1 MPELT
6 HNSPILIVGGGTWG
20 CSISLELARRG
31 YQDVTVLD
39 AYPIPAPISAGNDLN
54 KIIEEDSPSVSDSDE
69 SYVWNRM
76 HQLATKSWKT
86 DSVYQ
91 PFYHPTG
98 FVMAASQD
106 DARHQIDAYM
116 SSCRDKMRLLSSP
129 AEFQNTMPDG
139 ILTGSFPNWKGVF
152 REEGAGWVFARGALE
167 AVRHEAAQLGV
178 RFLTGAIKGN
188 VQRLLY
194 SSNDIIG
201 AQTAEGREHRADR
214 TILCAGAN
222 SDQLFDFERQLR
234 PTAWTLAHIQMTE
247 TERTLWKEL
256 PVLFNSNL
264 GFFIEPDAQ
273 NGELKIIDEHPGY
286 CNFVKDPKTGDEKS
300 IPFTKKQIP
309 VQSEQKARQF
319 LRETVPQIADRPF
332 SFARVCW
339 DADTP
344 DRQFLIDQ
352 HPKYKSLVVA
362 VGGSGNGFMM
372 MPAVGTAVVDLI
384 DGVIESRLKHA
395 FRWRPE
401 TAVGRDWHDT
411 QHRFGGD
418 GTVRDFQ
425 KVYEWTN
432 IGESE

>member
-1 MPELT
+1 MSEVT
-6 HNSPILIVGGGTWG
+6 HKSVILIVGGGTWG
-20 CSISLELARRG
+20 CSIALELARRG
-31 YQDVTVLD
+31 YQDITVLD
-39 AYPIPAPISAGNDLN
+39 AHPIPAPIAAGNDLN
-54 KIIEEDSPSVSDSDE
+54 KIIEEGSPSVSDSDE
-69 SYVWNRM
+69 NYVWNRM
-76 HQLATKSWKT
+76 HQLSTKAWKT

-91 PFYHPTG
+91 KFYHSTG
-98 FVMAASQD
+98 FIMAASQK
-106 DARHQIDAYM
+106 DARHEVDAYM
-116 SSCRDKMRLLSSP
+116 SSCKDRVRLLTSP
-129 AEFQNTMPDG
+129 SEFQNTMPNG
-139 ILTGSFPNWKGVF
+139 ILTGPFPNWKGVF
-152 REEGAGWVFARGALE
+152 REKGAGWAFARGALE
-167 AVRHEAAQLGV
+167 AARHEAARLGV
-178 RFLTGAIKGN
+178 RFLTGVIKGN

-194 SSNDIIG
+194 SSTDIIG

-234 PTAWTLAHIQMTE
+234 PTAWTLAHIQMTDE
-247 TERTLWKEL
+247 ERALWKGL
-256 PVLFNSNL
+256 PVLFN
-264 GFFIEPDAQ
+264 EPDEQ
-273 NGELKIIDEHPGY
+273 NGELKLVDEHPGY
-286 CNFVKDPKTGDEKS
+286 CNFIKDPETGNEKS
-300 IPFTKKQIP
+300 VPFAKKQIP

-319 LRETVPQIADRPF
+319 LRETVPQIADRLF

-372 MPAVGTAVVDLI
+372 MPAVGMAVADVI
-384 DGVIESRLKHA
+384 DGVIESRLKHS

-401 TAVGRDWHDT
+401 TAVDRDWRDT

-425 KVYEWTN
+425 KVREWTA
-432 IGESE
+432 IGESS